1 LTDSV
6 EPQRFVS
13 VSTAVQQPS
22 CTLTSKQSTDVGATD
37 RTTCPIGAPYARGV
51 RRRGRGVRGLAGTA
65 VSVLLVLG
73 GACGDEDSGDDGE
86 DAGSEGGEDVG
97 ADLRQELLEMQEA
110 DQAERTGQ
118 SVEEWNDQERT
129 DRLGEIVEE
138 HGWPTIELV
147 GEDGASAAWLIAQH
161 SDLDPRFQEEA
172 LEHMR
177 AAVEDEQADPT
188 ELAYLEDRVALNG
201 GRPQTYGTQIGC
213 VDGRAEPAELAD
225 AETVEERRAEVGLQ
239 PLEDYLA
246 ELRPDCEAEAAA
258 QAEGGEVPPG
268 G

>member
-1 LTDSV
+1 MRALVV
-6 EPQRFVS
+6 E
-13 VSTAVQQPS
+13 A
-22 CTLTSKQSTDVGATD
+22 A
-37 RTTCPIGAPYARGV
+37 
-51 RRRGRGVRGLAGTA
+51 GL
-65 VSVLLVLG
+65 LLVLG
-73 GACGDEDSGDDGE
+73 GGCGGDDDTTD
-86 DAGSEGGEDVG
+86 DATRDTAEADGNVG
-97 ADLRQELLEMQEA
+97 ADLRRELLEMQEA

-129 DRLGEIVEE
+129 DRLAEIVDE

-161 SDLDPRFQEEA
+161 SDLDPRFQGQA

-188 ELAYLEDRVALNG
+188 ELAYLTDRVALND

-225 AETVEERRAEVGLQ
+225 PETVEERRAEVGLQ

-258 QAEGGEVPPG
+258 QAEGGEVPARRVTGPAEPAGPAERQAG
-268 G
+268 GAPARLRA